1 MDAAA
6 QSALKDALIAIP
18 DINVES
24 HTQHPQQPQGAA
36 AAEWGGDDHLP
47 RSSAAFLPEGDST
60 QPHPVFFLLLLIG
73 RGHRRMSQPIKATE
87 SSLA

>member
-6 QSALKDALIAIP
+6 QPALKDALIAIP

-24 HTQHPQQPQGAA
+24 HTQHPQQQCCVPSSGQKRATV
-36 AAEWGGDDHLP
+36 
-47 RSSAAFLPEGDST
+47 RSPT
-60 QPHPVFFLLLLIG
+60 QCFLLLLLSG